1 MAETG
6 SAIPV
11 FRRPKGQAEAGPI
24 ICRKAD
30 PSNEAIESRA
40 IMATLLT
47 YRPCDGK
54 TSRAES
60 VGSESIGPKASDRKR
75 QAESAPSGGNI
86 SPARRS
92 AVRATLQSSP
102 MRRVR
107 SATVS
112 NVISGL
118 IQAMKATSR
127 VRP

>member
-11 FRRPKGQAEAGPI
+11 FRRPAGQAEAGPI
-24 ICRKAD
+24 ICREAD
-30 PSNEAIESRA
+30 PSMEANESRA
-40 IMATLLT
+40 IM
-47 YRPCDGK
+47 
-54 TSRAES
+54 
-60 VGSESIGPKASDRKR
+60 VGSYHIDPAAERPR
-75 QAESAPSGGNI
+75 QSESAPSGGNV

-92 AVRATLQSSP
+92 AMRATLQSSP

>member
-1 MAETG
+1 MTETG

-11 FRRPKGQAEAGPI
+11 FRRPEGQAEAGPI
-24 ICRKAD
+24 IRREAD
-30 PSNEAIESRA
+30 PSNKAIESRA

-47 YRPCDGK
+47 YRPRDGK
-54 TSRAES
+54 TSRAE
-60 VGSESIGPKASDRKR
+60 ASREKP

-86 SPARRS
+86 SLARRS
-92 AVRATLQSSP
+92 AMRATLQSSP

-107 SATVS
+107 SATLS

-118 IQAMKATSR
+118 VQAMKATSR